1 MSQSAAGGRPLWRR
15 ALGVAAAGIALG
27 WVGWAGRGDPGS
39 WNGALDEKVALAV
52 ANAGRPAGS
61 PLLAVEARP
70 GRDRSLAPRR
80 CEDPLPVVVAGY
92 DQVDATRY
100 HEWPPGALDL
110 AVLLDSLSGRGVAAV
125 VLAIPPT
132 WRVPPEGTLATKA
145 LATAH
150 SGMGAVPV
158 VAAFEPGQSAAPAAD
173 AGALFQ
179 AVPSFALAQV
189 VGEAAGLPVANDAGP
204 PPVAGF
210 PPSDLAFSRLLL
222 LEGGAAAGGGRVNI
236 PLLARAGDRILPSL
250 PLLAWARRH
259 GHDLARAVIV
269 PGDAIRFGDV
279 RVPVDRAGR
288 LQLPF
293 ADLDRIRSCSVME
306 LTEDRGGPD
315 LDGLA
320 VVVGHGAQHVSD
332 LPDGHRAGPA
342 QLAALALGAL
352 ETCDFGLPVVRL
364 QAPPR
369 WVEVAVLVGMG
380 VAAAASLWLPQCWRL
395 AAAGLVLV
403 AWVVAAAAVV
413 QAGFFP
419 AFCGPGLGGL
429 VGFGVAQALGR

>member
-1 MSQSAAGGRPLWRR
+1 MSQSPASGRPLWLR
-15 ALGVAAAGIALG
+15 ALGVAGAGIALG
-27 WVGWAGRGDPGS
+27 WVGLAGRCDPGS
-39 WNGALDEKVALAV
+39 WNGALDEKVAVAV

-70 GRDRSLAPRR
+70 GRKRLLAPARR
-80 CEDPLPVVVAGY
+80 PGPLPVLVVGF
-92 DQVDATRY
+92 DQADATRY
-100 HEWPPGALDL
+100 QEWPPGALDL
-110 AVLLDSLSGRGVAAV
+110 AVLLDSLSGRGVASV
-125 VLAIPPT
+125 VLTIPPT

-145 LATAH
+145 LATAR
-150 SGMGAVPV
+150 SGLGAVPV
-158 VAAFEPGQSAAPAAD
+158 VGAFEPGQSAAPAAD

-189 VGEAAGLPVANDAGP
+189 VGDAGGLPVANDAGP

-222 LEGGAAAGGGRVNI
+222 LEGGAAPGGERVTI

-293 ADLDRIRSCSVME
+293 ADCDRIRSCSALE
-306 LTEDRGGPD
+306 LSEDKGGPD

-320 VVVGHGAQHVSD
+320 VVVGHGAQHVSG
-332 LPDGHRAGPA
+332 LPDGRRVGPA
-342 QLAALALGAL
+342 QLAAVALGAL
-352 ETCDFGLPVVRL
+352 ETGDFGLPLVWL
-364 QAPPR
+364 TAPPC
-369 WVEVAVLVGMG
+369 WAEAAVLVGMG
-380 VAAAASLWLPQCWRL
+380 VAGVASLWLPRRWRL
-395 AAAGLVLV
+395 AAAGLVLA
-403 AWVVAAAAVV
+403 AWVVAAAAGVL
-413 QAGFFP
+413 AGLFP

-429 VGFGVAQALGR
+429 VGFGVARALGR